1 MSSYFTASF
10 FTEIGFAS
18 KLHFQEFAR
27 KEINLAAEVEKAMV
41 VGITDTKNR
50 CIKMLT
56 PAMNRIKKIE
66 TDRKAE
72 ARAVKVEEKVDKKE
86 MVSKKRVIDLSDDEL
101 TLPSVGRIF
110 KTVPYG
116 VAQNEQVLELEA
128 DLEISRRAHD
138 RLKREYEELGFE
150 RDSYKHRL
158 KCLEEDYFNLK
169 SECEIMQSD
178 NQSWS
183 KNFDDNVNELVS
195 LKKEK
200 CGLLKT
206 IKDLKKELGEAN
218 GLLNMFASAYEKI
231 KRK

>member
-27 KEINLAAEVEKAMV
+27 KEINLAADVEKIMV
-41 VGITDTKNR
+41 GGITDTKNQ

-66 TDRKAE
+66 NDRKAE
-72 ARAVKVEEKVDKKE
+72 ARAVKVEKVEKEV
-86 MVSKKRVIDLSDDEL
+86 VCKKRVIDLSDDEL

-116 VAQNEQVLELEA
+116 VAQKEQVLELEA
-128 DLEISRRAHD
+128 DLEISRRGYD
-138 RLKREYEELGFE
+138 RLKREYQELGFE
-150 RDSYKHRL
+150 RDSYKNRL
-158 KCLEEDYFNLK
+158 KSLEEDYFNLK

-183 KNFDDNVNELVS
+183 KNFDDNVNELVG
-195 LKKEK
+195 LKKER
-200 CGLLKT
+200 CGFLKT